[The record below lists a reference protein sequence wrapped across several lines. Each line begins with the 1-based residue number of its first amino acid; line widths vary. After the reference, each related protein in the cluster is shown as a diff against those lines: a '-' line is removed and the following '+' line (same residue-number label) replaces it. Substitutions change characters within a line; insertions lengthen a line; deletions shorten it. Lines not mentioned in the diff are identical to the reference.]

1 MIADVVYNDD
11 LWHIYEEES
20 FVDSLFSTSA
30 ALPYLLRKP
39 SIKIAKINFSLHL
52 VPGVESIDLV
62 LEGRIATS
70 SDNLYFHRYYA

>member
-11 LWHIYEEES
+11 LWHNYEEES

-39 SIKIAKINFSLHL
+39 
-52 VPGVESIDLV
+52 
-62 LEGRIATS
+62 
-70 SDNLYFHRYYA
+70 